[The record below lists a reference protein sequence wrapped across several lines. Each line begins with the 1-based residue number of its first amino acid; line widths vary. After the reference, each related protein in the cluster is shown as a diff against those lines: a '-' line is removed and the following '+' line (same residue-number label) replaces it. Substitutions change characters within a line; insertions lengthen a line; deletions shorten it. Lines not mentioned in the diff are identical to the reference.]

1 MTVLSRMVTQK
12 KLQYRKYEPV
22 ADDSIS
28 PNVKMSME
36 VPCLWTMI
44 KAGPGMF
51 FRRRSWKKS
60 SGLSG

>member
-1 MTVLSRMVTQK
+1 MVTQK
-12 KLQYRKYEPV
+12 KLQYRNEPV

-28 PNVKMSME
+28 PNAKMSME

-44 KAGPGMF
+44 KAGLVCFSGE
-51 FRRRSWKKS
+51 RSWKKS